1 MPLIGH
7 KIVMDQP
14 IEKVGAP
21 SSQTLFNKLTMA
33 DEAKN
38 GLVVVHQVRVDVLL
52 TDLQTVNYQRA
63 NRRSLRVAI
72 KDKEL
77 KQS

>member
-1 MPLIGH
+1 
-7 KIVMDQP
+7 MDQP